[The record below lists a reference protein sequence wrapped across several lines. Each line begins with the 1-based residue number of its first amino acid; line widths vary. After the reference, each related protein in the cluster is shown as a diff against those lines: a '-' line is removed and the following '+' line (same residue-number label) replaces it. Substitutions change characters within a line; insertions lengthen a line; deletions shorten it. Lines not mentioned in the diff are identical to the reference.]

1 MSYFTD
7 LKCKEC
13 ATPYP
18 TDRSFMCLSCLGPLE
33 VAYDYER
40 IRSEVDR
47 EEISARPLNLWR
59 YRELLPVTDT
69 PIAGHYSGWTPL
81 IRARRLGRHLGVEQL
96 YLKDDSTNR
105 PTLSYKDRVVPV
117 ALSRGVELGYE
128 TFACASTGN
137 LGNAVA
143 AHCAAAGL
151 KSLIFIPGDIEPA
164 KITASLL
171 CGPRVIA
178 LNGNYDEV
186 NRLCAQIGDEYGW
199 GFVNVNLRPYY
210 TEGAK
215 TLGFEIAEQMNWK
228 LPDHVVLPTAGG
240 TLLPKVGKALE
251 ELRCLG
257 WAQGETALH
266 VAQASGC
273 APVVRAMESGQEE
286 IDPVKPDTIAKS
298 IAIGDPA
305 DGPYVLSTV
314 RASGGQGMAV
324 EDEEILEAIQLLA
337 EYEGILTE
345 PAGGTTL
352 AAAIKIINNGGIKS
366 SETLVVA
373 LTGNAY
379 KSIEVFDGRTSV
391 TATLRPNLGVF
402 KQWYENGAGAGDVT
416 PPAAV

>member
-1 MSYFTD
+1 
-7 LKCKEC
+7 
-13 ATPYP
+13 
-18 TDRSFMCLSCLGPLE
+18 MCQECLGPLE
-33 VAYDYER
+33 VRYDYDR
-40 IRSEVDR
+40 IHAEVAR
-47 EEISARPLNLWR
+47 EDIATRPLNLWR
-59 YRELLPVTDT
+59 YRELLPVAGQ

-81 IRARRLGRHLGVEQL
+81 VRARRLGRHLGLENL

-117 ALSRGVELGYE
+117 AISRGAELGYE

-171 CGPRVIA
+171 CGPQVIA
-178 LNGNYDEV
+178 LDGNYDQV

-215 TLGFEIAEQMNWK
+215 TMGFEIAEQLGWK
-228 LPDHVVLPTAGG
+228 LPDHIVLPTAGG
-240 TLLPKVGKALE
+240 TLLPKVGKALR
-251 ELRCLG
+251 ELRRLE
-257 WAQGETALH
+257 WAEGDTRLH

-273 APVVRAMESGQEE
+273 SPVVNALQFDREE

-305 DGPYVLSTV
+305 DGPYVLAAV
-314 RASGGQGMAV
+314 RGSGGQGIGV
-324 EDEEILEAIQLLA
+324 DDEGILEAIQLLA
-337 EYEGILTE
+337 EYEGILCE
-345 PAGGTTL
+345 PAGGTAL
-352 AAAIKIINNGGIKS
+352 AAAIRIIENGGVKP
-366 SETLVVA
+366 SETLVIG

-379 KSIEVFDGRTSV
+379 KSIDIFNGRAEV
-391 TATLRPNLGVF
+391 TARMRPNLRVF
-402 KQWYENGAGAGDVT
+402 KQWYENGGS
-416 PPAAV
+416 

>member
-1 MSYFTD
+1 M
-7 LKCKEC
+7 KE
-13 ATPYP
+13 
-18 TDRSFMCLSCLGPLE
+18 
-33 VAYDYER
+33 
-40 IRSEVDR
+40 
-47 EEISARPLNLWR
+47 
-59 YRELLPVTDT
+59 
-69 PIAGHYSGWTPL
+69 
-81 IRARRLGRHLGVEQL
+81 L

-117 ALSRGVELGYE
+117 AVSRGVELGYR

-171 CGPRVIA
+171 CGPQVIA
-178 LNGNYDEV
+178 LDGNYDEV

-240 TLLPKVGKALE
+240 TLLPKVGKAME
-251 ELRCLG
+251 ELRLLE
-257 WAQGETALH
+257 WAQGDTRFH

-273 APVVRAMESGQEE
+273 APVVNALESGQEE
-286 IDPVKPDTIAKS
+286 IDPVKPETIAKS

-314 RASGGQGMAV
+314 RNSGGQGFAV

-337 EYEGILTE
+337 QHEGILCE

-352 AAAIKIINNGGIKS
+352 AATVKLIDNGGVKT
-366 SETLVVA
+366 SETIVVG

-379 KSIEVFDGRTSV
+379 KSIEVFKGRSAV
-391 TATLRPNLGVF
+391 SARLRPNLGVF
-402 KQWYENGAGAGDVT
+402 KNWYENGSGC
-416 PPAAV
+416 

>member
-1 MSYFTD
+1 MSYFTA

-13 ATPYP
+13 GTPYP
-18 TDRSFMCLSCLGPLE
+18 AERAFICQECLGPLE
-33 VAYDYER
+33 VDYDYDR
-40 IRSEVDR
+40 IQSEVTR
-47 EEISARPLNLWR
+47 EEVVARPLNLWR
-59 YRELLPVTDT
+59 YRELLPV
-69 PIAGHYSGWTPL
+69 AGAPMAGQYSGWTPL
-81 IRARRLGRHLGVEQL
+81 IRACRLGRHLGLQNL

-117 ALSRGVELGYE
+117 AISRGVELGYQ

-164 KITASLL
+164 KIVASLL
-171 CGPRVIA
+171 CGPQVIA
-178 LNGNYDEV
+178 LDGNYDQV

-215 TLGFEIAEQMNWK
+215 TLGFEIAEQLDWK
-228 LPDHVVLPTAGG
+228 LPDHIVLPTAGG
-240 TLLPKVGKALE
+240 TLLPKVGKALQ
-251 ELRCLG
+251 ELRRLE
-257 WAQGETALH
+257 WAEGDTRLH

-273 APVVRAMESGQEE
+273 APVVNALEAGLEE

-305 DGPYVLSTV
+305 DGRYVLAAV
-314 RASGGQGMAV
+314 RSSGGQGIAID
-324 EDEEILEAIQLLA
+324 DEEILEAIQLLA
-337 EYEGILTE
+337 EYEGILCE

-352 AAAIKIINNGGIKS
+352 AAAIRIIENGGVKP
-366 SETLVVA
+366 SETIVVG

-379 KSIEVFDGRTSV
+379 KSIDIFNGRAEV
-391 TATLRPNLGVF
+391 TARLRPNLRVF
-402 KQWYENGAGAGDVT
+402 KQWFEDEGS
-416 PPAAV
+416 